1 MASTSFYDQL
11 DERISR
17 VIADPKWQPADSA
30 EASETDTSLGEL
42 LAVAADLRMMP
53 SSDFKAKLKAD
64 LVGARTAA
72 VVASR
77 ESERRVDSSHAVR
90 RRIQR
95 VSGASLQL
103 RGFDG
108 VAWRSAGAGGLVG
121 TVGWSS

>member
-17 VIADPKWQPADSA
+17 VIADPEWQPVDSA

-64 LVGARTAA
+64 LVGAALPQIAHRVSRTKSRFFPRCAA
-72 VVASR
+72 RDTTRIRCIVTASR
-77 ESERRVDSSHAVR
+77 PRWCCMAQCWH
-90 RRIQR
+90 
-95 VSGASLQL
+95 
-103 RGFDG
+103 
-108 VAWRSAGAGGLVG
+108 
-121 TVGWSS
+121 